1 MAGGV
6 NIYLYECASLLVTLC
21 VVYLRVYVC
30 ETHSKVIL
38 VPRLDI
44 YRSIIS
50 LSEKTHQM
58 WHNHLFSQRNKTSK
72 IAVGGGEGWRQQERG
87 VGQNFKKWNRQS
99 RGVFIT

>member
-1 MAGGV
+1 
-6 NIYLYECASLLVTLC
+6 
-21 VVYLRVYVC
+21 
-30 ETHSKVIL
+30 
-38 VPRLDI
+38 
-44 YRSIIS
+44 
-50 LSEKTHQM
+50 M